1 VAVQAK
7 TILVVDD
14 EFGNAEVL
22 LMILE
27 EEGYRAVSAANGR
40 QGLEM
45 LARIKADLVILD
57 LMMPVMNGAEMG
69 AAMRASDEF
78 ESIPIVMISGL
89 SEAGVRQQFDGY
101 DAFLRKPFQMEPALD
116 LIRRLLTEQ

>member
-1 VAVQAK
+1 MQAK

-22 LMILE
+22 LLILK

-45 LARIKADLVILD
+45 LSHMKVDLVILD
-57 LMMPVMNGAEMG
+57 LMMPIMNGAEMA
-69 AAMRASDEF
+69 AAMRASPQFSD
-78 ESIPIVMISGL
+78 IPILMISGL
-89 SEAGVRQQFDGY
+89 SEAGVRQQFDAY
-101 DAFLRKPFQMEPALD
+101 HAFLRKPFQLEPALELIED
-116 LIRRLLTEQ
+116 LLNVRP

>member
-1 VAVQAK
+1 MEAK

-22 LMILE
+22 LLVLK

-45 LARIKADLVILD
+45 LSRLKVDLVILD
-57 LMMPVMNGAEMG
+57 LMMPIMNGAEMA
-69 AAMRASDEF
+69 AAMRASPQFSD
-78 ESIPIVMISGL
+78 IPILMISGL
-89 SEAGVRQQFDGY
+89 SEGGVRQQFDDY
-101 DAFLRKPFQMEPALD
+101 DAFLR
-116 LIRRLLTEQ
+116 